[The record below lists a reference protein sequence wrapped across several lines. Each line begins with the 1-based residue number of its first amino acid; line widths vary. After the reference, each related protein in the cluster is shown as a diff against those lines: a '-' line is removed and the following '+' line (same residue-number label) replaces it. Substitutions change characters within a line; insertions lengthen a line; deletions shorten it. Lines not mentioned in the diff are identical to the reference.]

1 MRSRVCGTS
10 VGMVGRMSARER
22 PRILVVDDE
31 ESIRELV
38 TAALTFARFD
48 VVTAA
53 DGIGALNA
61 ASLEQP
67 DLIVLDVTMP
77 GFDGWEVCR
86 RLRRDGD
93 RTPVIFLT
101 ARDDVDDTLHGF
113 DVGADD
119 YITKPFSLEELV
131 ARVTAVL
138 RRGAKADDQPTH
150 LRYGD
155 LQLDEEAHRVWRGD
169 QLIDLAPTEFKLLR
183 FFLLNPERV
192 LAKLQ
197 ILDHVWQYDFGGD
210 SNVVE
215 TYVSYLRRKL
225 GEPRIVHTVRGVGYV
240 LRSEP

>member
-1 MRSRVCGTS
+1 MTDRD
-10 VGMVGRMSARER
+10 R

-31 ESIRELV
+31 QAIRELV
-38 TAALTFARFD
+38 ATALTFARFD
-48 VVTAA
+48 VVTAS
-53 DGIGALNA
+53 DGVGALNA
-61 ASLEQP
+61 ASLESP

-93 RTPVIFLT
+93 TTPVIFLT
-101 ARDDVDDTLHGF
+101 ARDDVRDTLRGF
-113 DVGADD
+113 ELGADD

-131 ARVTAVL
+131 ARVHAVL
-138 RRGAKADDQPTH
+138 RRGIPPDEASTEITYAD
-150 LRYGD
+150 LR
-155 LQLDEEAHRVWRGD
+155 LDEDAHRVWRGD
-169 QLIDLAPTEFKLLR
+169 RLIDLAPTEFKLLR

-192 LAKLQ
+192 LGKMQ

-225 GEPRIVHTVRGVGYV
+225 GESRLIHTVRGVGYV